1 MRKKLEFVLF
11 IFILLRVYP
20 NEIEI
25 PVKGGKLYGEL
36 SLPEAAKTFP
46 IVIIVAGS
54 GATDRDCNNQPYL
67 KTDAYK
73 NTAERLSISGIA
85 SFRYDKRM
93 VGKSQFSGF
102 KEDDLNFEIYVDDLI
117 QIIRFIKN
125 IKGVSKVFLL
135 GHSEGSLVSI
145 LAAQSEEVNGL
156 ISAAGTGR
164 NAADVL
170 QEQIN
175 NNPDSP
181 EILRKGVERVLNEL
195 RNGNKVKN
203 AVTALLPALFRQSVQ
218 PYLISWFKFSPDIE
232 IQKLSVP
239 CLIIQGSADIQVS
252 VNDAKLLYSKCKSG
266 ELLIIENMTHSLK
279 EISSSVSQE
288 DTYSNPDI
296 PVSKTFIN
304 NIIRFAVK

>member
-1 MRKKLEFVLF
+1 M
-11 IFILLRVYP
+11 
-20 NEIEI
+20 
-25 PVKGGKLYGEL
+25 
-36 SLPEAAKTFP
+36 
-46 IVIIVAGS
+46 
-54 GATDRDCNNQPYL
+54 
-67 KTDAYK
+67 
-73 NTAERLSISGIA
+73 
-85 SFRYDKRM
+85 
-93 VGKSQFSGF
+93 
-102 KEDDLNFEIYVDDLI
+102 
-117 QIIRFIKN
+117 
-125 IKGVSKVFLL
+125 
-135 GHSEGSLVSI
+135 
-145 LAAQSEEVNGL
+145 
-156 ISAAGTGR
+156 
-164 NAADVL
+164 L

-195 RNGNKVKN
+195 RSGNKVKN
-203 AVTALLPALFRQSVQ
+203 AVTTLLPALFRQSVQ